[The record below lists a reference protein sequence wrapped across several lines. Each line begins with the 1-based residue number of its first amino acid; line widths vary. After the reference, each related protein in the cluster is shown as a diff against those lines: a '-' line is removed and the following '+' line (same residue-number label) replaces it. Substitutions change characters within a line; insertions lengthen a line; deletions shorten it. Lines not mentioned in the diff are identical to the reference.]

1 MSQASLTSIISG
13 MPRIP
18 SILKKIAGPTPSV
31 PDDAHV
37 TIRHARPADHEALA
51 LLARLDSSQSPRG
64 DVLVAEVSGEL
75 WAAVSLD
82 DHQVVAD
89 PFRPSSELA
98 FRLLGR
104 AREVRRAEPRPPGRG
119 TMLSAARGCA

>member
-1 MSQASLTSIISG
+1 MSQVSLTSIISG
-13 MPRIP
+13 MPRIH

-51 LLARLDSSQSPRG
+51 LLARLDSSHSPRG

-104 AREVRRAEPRPPGRG
+104 AREVRRAERRPPSQRA
-119 TMLSAARGCA
+119 LLAAARGCA